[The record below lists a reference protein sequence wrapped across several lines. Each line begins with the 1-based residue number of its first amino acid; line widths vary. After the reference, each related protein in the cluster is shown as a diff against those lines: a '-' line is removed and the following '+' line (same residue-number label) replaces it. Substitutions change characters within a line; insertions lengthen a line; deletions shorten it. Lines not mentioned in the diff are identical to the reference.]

1 MHNDLTH
8 RIGQFLHRHN
18 IARLDKVARQGLG
31 GLEPTRKDTDRT
43 TILCQCG
50 GGGPC
55 RATRTQH
62 DHRTDIAF
70 THLRGN
76 RRCDRGTIRR
86 VANQPPVIAND
97 DRIDR
102 ATGFGNRTQGLL
114 FGLVLLVV
122 LLPAVAIDVAWRVVP
137 DSLLLVGTVGCLLLL
152 IVGFRD
158 DLLTHLLVTV
168 AAGVLALLVAL
179 TARGGVGLGD
189 VKLIALIG
197 LALGAALPM
206 AFVVTAL
213 VSGVAVVPILLARGR
228 RATLPL
234 VPFLAVGALV
244 ASTGLGR
251 GLLFGL

>member
-1 MHNDLTH
+1 MVAGAAI
-8 RIGQFLHRHN
+8 IGI
-18 IARLDKVARQGLG
+18 IAGLCAVPLVRWLPRGIPERLEQPAWTLRLGHPFVLVGVGACVA
-31 GLEPTRKDTDRT
+31 
-43 TILCQCG
+43 
-50 GGGPC
+50 
-55 RATRTQH
+55 
-62 DHRTDIAF
+62 
-70 THLRGN
+70 
-76 RRCDRGTIRR
+76 
-86 VANQPPVIAND
+86 VALAMAAVS
-97 DRIDR
+97 
-102 ATGFGNRTQGLL
+102 TQGLL